1 MIPQLLAS
9 RNLALDFQYCCV
21 QGIPRVLVTSTACNL
36 MNIKMKHLTKE
47 ASILL
52 FILAVNITLSLH
64 SFIDWLFDQ
73 ILKRLRDNTLGRGW
87 EEEQLLFVG
96 LLVLNPVISQGTE
109 SQLWKCL
116 LLISHVL
123 LMYPVH
129 SDQLSHSTF
138 QDAFL
143 SYVELH

>member
-1 MIPQLLAS
+1 
-9 RNLALDFQYCCV
+9 
-21 QGIPRVLVTSTACNL
+21 
-36 MNIKMKHLTKE
+36 MKHLTKE
-47 ASILL
+47 ASILH

-73 ILKRLRDNTLGRGW
+73 ILKRLGANTLGRGW
-87 EEEQLLFVG
+87 EDEQLFFVG
-96 LLVLNPVISQGTE
+96 LLVLDPVISQQAE
-109 SQLWKCL
+109 LQLWKCL

-123 LMYPVH
+123 LMYPVD

-143 SYVELH
+143 SYAEMH